1 MDNKKLANRKLNDQE
16 LEGVAGA
23 AIELCRLSYRKDI
36 STGKKFSQDEL
47 MNTFKEKFTGADS
60 NFKKDLKF

>member
-1 MDNKKLANRKLNDQE
+1 MADKKFANRKLNDQE

-23 AIELCRLSYRKDI
+23 AIELCMLLYREDI

-47 MNTFKEKFTGADS
+47 MNTLKEKFTGADS
-60 NFKKDLKF
+60 NFIVN

>member
-1 MDNKKLANRKLNDQE
+1 MADKKFANRKLNDQE

-23 AIELCRLSYRKDI
+23 VNVLCRRSYRKDI

-47 MNTFKEKFTGADS
+47 MNTLKEKFTGADS
-60 NFKKDLKF
+60 NFIVN

>member
-1 MDNKKLANRKLNDQE
+1 MADNKFANRKLNDQE

-23 AIELCRLSYRKDI
+23 AIELCMLLYREDI

-47 MNTFKEKFTGADS
+47 MAPGA
-60 NFKKDLKF
+60 